1 MRLTVALIVLGTI
14 SFFYRLGGVG
24 LVGPD
29 ESRYAEV
36 SRGMLE
42 RGDWVTPE
50 LRGEPWLHK
59 PPLFYWFAAA
69 SMWVLGETEAA
80 ARLPSAVAALGTCLS
95 IGFLGARLF
104 GSASGIRSAV
114 VLASSLGMVLYGRA
128 AIMDSLLTFTLT
140 LGLGAYLV
148 YATARPSKVR
158 PSNPGWRLRLGT
170 AGRPSQIWLAVAYA
184 AFGASVLAK
193 GPVGIVLPLL
203 IMFVFEVVSHRRV
216 LPKPRSLLTS
226 AASFLAVVAPWH
238 IAILNAQGWEYVES
252 FLFQHNLDRFLTTI
266 HRHPGPFYYYL
277 PILVVALVP
286 WTAFIPRAVWS
297 AFRNRDPRRVFL
309 LLWIGVPLVF
319 FSLAGSKLPG
329 YILPILPPLSLLVG
343 TFWTDES
350 RTEEPGAR
358 WLGRPL
364 AFHVGLSIV
373 LGAAAVYGFGSRLPA
388 IVEGGWVLGSLVIV
402 LSVATYLLGRRRP
415 RVAFR
420 SLVGSSV
427 ILTLVLVLYAAPL
440 MEPYKSLKTLAS
452 MGFAELAPDEQV
464 ICYKS
469 FYPQAH
475 FYTQDRLGEIWTL
488 EEFRIRVVEWDRIVT
503 LTEPRHFQELV
514 DEPSLRTRVMAECGG
529 KILAEA
535 SPAPPGQRSR
545 DDARP

>member
-1 MRLTVALIVLGTI
+1 MRLIGALIVLGTI

-24 LVGPD
+24 LIGPD

-42 RGDWVTPE
+42 RGDWVTPQ
-50 LRGEPWLHK
+50 LRGKPWLHK
-59 PPLFYWFAAA
+59 PPLFYWAAAA

-80 ARLPSAVAALGTCLS
+80 ARLPSAGAALGTCLF

-140 LGLGAYLV
+140 LGLGAYLL
-148 YATARPSKVR
+148 YATARP
-158 PSNPGWRLRLGT
+158 
-170 AGRPSQIWLAVAYA
+170 AHIWLAVAYA
-184 AFGASVLAK
+184 SFGAAVLAK

-203 IMFVFEVVSHRRV
+203 IIFLFELASHRRV

-319 FSLAGSKLPG
+319 FSLASSKLPG
-329 YILPILPPLSLLVG
+329 YILPILPPLSLLAG

-350 RTEEPGAR
+350 RTEELGAR

-364 AFHVGLSIV
+364 TFHVGLSIV
-373 LGAAAVYGFGSRLPA
+373 LGAAAVYAFGSRLPA
-388 IVEGGWVLGSLVIV
+388 IVEGGRVLGSLVIV

-420 SLVGSSV
+420 GLVGSSV
-427 ILTLVLVLYAAPL
+427 ILTLVLVLYVAPL

-452 MGFAELAPDEQV
+452 MGFAELAPDEEV

-475 FYTQDRLGEIWTL
+475 FYTKDRLGEIWTL
-488 EEFRIRVVEWDRIVT
+488 EEFRIRVVEWSRIVT
-503 LTEPRHFQELV
+503 LTEPHRFQELV

-529 KILAEA
+529 RILAEA

>member
-1 MRLTVALIVLGTI
+1 MRLIGALIVLGTI

-24 LVGPD
+24 LIGPD

-50 LRGEPWLHK
+50 LRREPWLHK

-80 ARLPSAVAALGTCLS
+80 ARIPSAVAALGTCLS

-140 LGLGAYLV
+140 LGLGAYLF
-148 YATARPSKVR
+148 YATVR
-158 PSNPGWRLRLGT
+158 PL
-170 AGRPSQIWLAVAYA
+170 QIWLAVAYA

-203 IMFVFEVVSHRRV
+203 IIVLFEFVSHRRV
-216 LPKPRSLLTS
+216 LPSARSLLIST
-226 AASFLAVVAPWH
+226 ASFLAVVAPWH
-238 IAILNAQGWEYVES
+238 VAIFNAQGWEYVES

-266 HRHPGPFYYYL
+266 HRHHGPFYYYL
-277 PILVVALVP
+277 PILVVALLP
-286 WTAFIPRAVWS
+286 WTAFIPGAVSS
-297 AFRNRDPRRVFL
+297 AFRNRDPRRLFL
-309 LLWIGVPLVF
+309 FLWIGIPLVF

-350 RTEEPGAR
+350 RTGEPEAR
-358 WLGRPL
+358 WVTGPL
-364 AFHVGLSIV
+364 AVQVGLSIV

-420 SLVGSSV
+420 GLVASSV
-427 ILTLVLVLYAAPL
+427 VLTLVLVLYVAPL

-452 MGFAELAPDEQV
+452 IGFAELAPDEQV

-488 EEFRIRVVEWDRIVT
+488 EEFRLRVVEWGRIVT
-503 LTEPRHFQELV
+503 LTEPHRFQELV